1 MLIPVAAEHAPTAV
15 VADADHMA
23 VAVVGVPRMAEAV
36 AVAVEEV
43 TVNDRSFV
51 QLIT

>member
-23 VAVVGVPRMAEAV
+23 VAVVGVPRMVE

-51 QLIT
+51 QLIS